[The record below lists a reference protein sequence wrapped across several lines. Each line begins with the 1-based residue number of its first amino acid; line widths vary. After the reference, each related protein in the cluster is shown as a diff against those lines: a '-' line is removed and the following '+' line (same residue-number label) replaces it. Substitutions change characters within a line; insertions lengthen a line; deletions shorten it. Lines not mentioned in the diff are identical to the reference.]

1 MNKTAPSR
9 KAVAKRS
16 VIRVNISSSVIFG
29 VIAALKVNGS
39 LVVRYRLVFGQA
51 RAQVGNGLA
60 LASEVVDDVAR
71 EQRAFRRPGDGF
83 LQVGAMRGLV
93 RADAG
98 DERGGEF
105 HFGVIAAQR
114 DRLRDQRVAVEIGRL
129 FATAVYV
136 SLLPRFQE
144 KSGVEELQRIRLFAR
159 RLK

>member
-1 MNKTAPSR
+1 MFARNGRRTDVARVAYSR
-9 KAVAKRS
+9 HTSLIPPYRS
-16 VIRVNISSSVIFG
+16 
-29 VIAALKVNGS
+29 
-39 LVVRYRLVFGQA
+39 VFGQA
-51 RAQVGNGLA
+51 RAQVGDALA

-71 EQRAFRRPGDGF
+71 EQRAFRRSGDGF

-114 DRLRDQRVAVEIGRL
+114 DRLFDQRVAVEIDRL
-129 FATAVYV
+129 FTAAVDV

-144 KSGVEELQRIRLFAR
+144 ESGVEKPQRIGLLAR